1 MYIDIYGY
9 SNFKLYIR
17 SYAHSSYDYVMV
29 SQLDKTINY
38 ATDYANTELVKDHTR
53 GSSNSG
59 TAIDSYK
66 LIEFNN
72 IDAGEHRISII
83 YRKDSSGSYN
93 DDCGYVII
101 PKEQE

>member
-1 MYIDIYGY
+1 MVHMGWWFI
-9 SNFKLYIR
+9 NLATFK
-17 SYAHSSYDYVMV
+17 SSTDY
-29 SQLDKTINY
+29 LKTINY
-38 ATDYANTELVKDHTR
+38 ATDYTNTELVKGHTR

-83 YRKDSSGSYN
+83 YRKDNSSSSGY
-93 DDCGYVII
+93 DCGYVII